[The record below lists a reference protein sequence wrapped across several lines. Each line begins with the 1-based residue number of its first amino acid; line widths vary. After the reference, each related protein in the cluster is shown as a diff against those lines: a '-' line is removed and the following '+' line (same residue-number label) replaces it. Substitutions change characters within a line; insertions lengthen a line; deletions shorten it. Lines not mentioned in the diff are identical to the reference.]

1 MRPTGAGC
9 GPCCGTM
16 PDDSATAAVTEQRD
30 RPRTRADHCQCRR
43 RRWRDL
49 DLREGHP
56 ALEHAGFVRRS
67 RYADDK
73 RSFVIEPTAA
83 SRASAA
89 RSRRCGKNSK
99 TLRSAASARTSV
111 GRFCA
116 CWKSSKKDSP
126 RPPPS
131 CGSDPNPPAKI
142 PSRGRKAAQ
151 RQAPVTRST
160 TNAAFDVLWDSTSRG
175 EISLAVEESWRMR
188 HRSGR
193 WRAH

>member
-1 MRPTGAGC
+1 
-9 GPCCGTM
+9 M

-83 SRASAA
+83 SRA
-89 RSRRCGKNSK
+89 
-99 TLRSAASARTSV
+99 LRS
-111 GRFCA
+111 
-116 CWKSSKKDSP
+116 
-126 RPPPS
+126 
-131 CGSDPNPPAKI
+131 
-142 PSRGRKAAQ
+142 Q
-151 RQAPVTRST
+151 
-160 TNAAFDVLWDSTSRG
+160 
-175 EISLAVEESWRMR
+175 VEEVWKELEDAAVGGVSEDERGTILRVLEELEKRLTQTAAELWF
-188 HRSGR
+188 
-193 WRAH
+193 